1 MKTVPML
8 SKSRFLAGLQCKL
21 RLWYQCFERELIPE
35 VPPFQQAIFDAGHE
49 VGQLATQLYPGGVL
63 IDAPYY
69 QHKQAVQS
77 TLKAMQDPGVM
88 AVYEAAFVYDEVRI
102 RVDILERREDSSWNL
117 VEVKS
122 STSVKEVYYPDVA
135 VQYYVLDGCG
145 LQISR
150 AGILHINNQYVYD
163 GRNLDL
169 QSLFSFADLTD
180 ETLSMQPEIPLRL
193 EALKAMLASSDAPEI
208 QPSRH
213 CHKPY
218 DCEFWDH
225 CTKDMP
231 EFWVYDIYGIGQE
244 KFAELAQLGI
254 QKITEIPEAFAL
266 TEIQQRIRKSIIAEK
281 EFISDELKAELNNV
295 EYPVHFLDFETTGTA
310 IPRYAG
316 TRPYQTIPFQWS
328 DHILYEDGRLDH
340 REYLCNED
348 KDPREEF
355 TQTLI
360 DALGTR
366 GSIFIYT
373 SYETGVLNSLIE
385 HFPQYADKLQAIIDR
400 FIDLYA
406 IIRRSYYHPKFY
418 GSFSLKCV
426 LPALVPDMSYDR
438 LSIQDGMQASL
449 EYLRMIGSSTPED
462 EKARIRSDLLTYCGQ
477 DTLAMVQI
485 RDKLLNI
492 QTSQSD
498 DTGNINDPVR

>member
-1 MKTVPML
+1 MKKVPML

-21 RLWYQCFERELIPE
+21 RLWYQCFERELIPD
-35 VPPFQQAIFDAGHE
+35 VPPFRQAIFDAGHE
-49 VGQLATQLYPGGVL
+49 VGELATQRYPGGVL

-77 TLKAMQDPGVM
+77 TLKAIQDPGVK
-88 AVYEAAFVYDEVRI
+88 AIYEAAFTYDDVRI
-102 RVDILERREDSSWNL
+102 RVDILERTEDGSWGL

-135 VQYYVLDGCG
+135 IQSYVLDGCG
-145 LQISR
+145 LQITR

-180 ETLSMQPEIPLRL
+180 ETIAMQPEIPSRL
-193 EALKAMLASSDAPEI
+193 EALKAMLANSDAPEI
-208 QPSRH
+208 MPSRH

-231 EFWVYDIYGIGQE
+231 EFWVYNINAIGQN
-244 KFAELAQLGI
+244 KLDQLAEMNI
-254 QKITEIPEAFAL
+254 QDIGDIPVTFPL
-266 TEIQQRIRKSIIAEK
+266 SQIQDRIRVSVANQQEY
-281 EFISDELKAELNNV
+281 ISKDLKAELNDV
-295 EYPVHFLDFETTGTA
+295 KYPLHFLDFETIGLA
-310 IPRYAG
+310 LPRYAD

-328 DHILYEDGRLDH
+328 DHILYKNGKLDH

-355 TQTLI
+355 TQTLL
-360 DALGTR
+360 DALGTE
-366 GSIFIYT
+366 GSIVIYT
-373 SYETGVLNSLIE
+373 SYETGVLNSIIE
-385 HFPQYADKLQAIIDR
+385 HFPQYATKLQSVIDR

-406 IIRRSYYHPKFY
+406 IIRRHYYHPEFY
-418 GSFSLKCV
+418 GSFSLKYV
-426 LPALVPDMSYDR
+426 LPALVPEMSYEN
-438 LSIQDGMQASL
+438 LSIQEGMQASI
-449 EYLRMIGSSTPED
+449 EYLRMIDSATPED
-462 EKARIRSDLLTYCGQ
+462 EKARLRQDLLTYCGQ
-477 DTLAMVQI
+477 DTLAMVKI
-485 RDKLLNI
+485 RDKLL
-492 QTSQSD
+492 S
-498 DTGNINDPVR
+498 RA